1 MKLKP
6 LSYVMIGA
14 FVSGILM
21 TLVGSAGVLL
31 GP

>member
-14 FVSGILM
+14 FLSGILM
-21 TLVGSAGVLL
+21 TLVGSASVLL

>member
-31 GP
+31 NH

>member
-6 LSYVMIGA
+6 LSYAMIGA

-21 TLVGSAGVLL
+21 TLVGSASVLL
-31 GP
+31 GH

>member
-21 TLVGSAGVLL
+21 TLVGSASVLL
-31 GP
+31 NH